1 MQEYIHCKFV
11 EFDLQLI
18 RLVDIVILVL
28 GVGM

>member
-18 RLVDIVILVL
+18 RLVGIVILVL
-28 GVGM
+28 DVGM